1 MAAPVDRPGTRAAAR
16 HALLGVALAL
26 GTVAAPAGATPAAGR
41 YEAVLCVRNA
51 DAPPNCGPAE
61 LSVRTGG
68 QVRLQVSDIVWDL
81 VLRDGQAAVVVSQGS
96 VQLDEFNA
104 PAEWSGPALRFVD
117 NEKRLSYEVQI
128 GAPRQVAR

>member
-1 MAAPVDRPGTRAAAR
+1 MADRSRARASAWCAPF
-16 HALLGVALAL
+16 GVALAL
-26 GTVAAPAGATPAAGR
+26 GVLAAPAGATPAAGR
-41 YEAVLCVRNA
+41 YDAVLCVRNA

-61 LSVRTGG
+61 LSVRAGG

-81 VLRDGQAAVVVSQGS
+81 VVRDGLAAVVVTQGS
-96 VQLDEFNA
+96 VQLDEFDA

-117 NEKRLSYEVQI
+117 NQKRLRYEVQI

>member
-1 MAAPVDRPGTRAAAR
+1 MARAADCIRTHAAAR
-16 HALLGVALAL
+16 RALPGVALAL
-26 GTVAAPAGATPAAGR
+26 SLLATPAGAMPEAGR
-41 YEAVLCVRNA
+41 YEAILCVRNA
-51 DAPPNCGPAE
+51 EAAPNCGPAE

-81 VLRDGQAAVVVSQGS
+81 VLRDGLAAVVVTQGT
-96 VQLDEFNA
+96 VQIDEFNA

-117 NEKRLSYEVQI
+117 SEKRLRYEVQI